1 MAKDINS
8 IFFDITPEIEELAL
22 KCETNNAIDKE
33 LYTKYEVKRGLRDLN
48 GKGVLAG
55 LTNISDVCATKIVD
69 GVSVPCA
76 GNLYYRGYNIKDLVS
91 GFLEAKHF
99 GFEEI
104 AYLLL
109 FGELPNQKELE
120 NFKDMIADRRMLPP
134 NFVRDV
140 IMKAPSR
147 DMMNSITRS
156 ILQLYSYDDKA
167 DDTSIPNVLRQSLN
181 LISQF
186 PMLMVYS
193 YLAYN
198 YRMGE
203 DLYIYA
209 PKKELSMAENI
220 LMMLRED
227 RQYTELEAK
236 ILDMALVLHMDH
248 GGGNNSTFTTHV
260 VTSSGTDT
268 YSTIAAAMASLK
280 GPKHGGANVKV
291 TQMFE
296 DMKTQLTDWQDDDQI
311 RAYLEALLE
320 KRAFDKRGLIYGMG
334 HAIYSVSDPRAEIFK
349 KFVKQLAYEK
359 GHEAEYVLYEKV
371 EKMAPEI
378 ISERRKM
385 YKGVNANVDFYS
397 GLVYSMLD
405 LPPALY
411 TPIFAAARIVGWSA
425 HRIEE
430 LVNADKII
438 RPLIKAQKAG
448 MDVNANQLESHL
460 LSGGRVDNVVDALIA
475 AHRANLDLS
484 FERAAAI
491 DLAGRNVF
499 EAVKM
504 SVTPKIIETP
514 WISAVAID
522 GIEVK
527 VIAKVTVRAN
537 LSRLVG
543 GAGEETI
550 IARVGEG
557 IVTTVG
563 SSQSHKSVLENPDLI
578 SRTVLSKG
586 LDNGTAFEILSIDIA
601 DVDIGRNIGAHLQI
615 QQAEADKQIAQAKAE
630 ERRATAIAKE
640 QEMRAEVE
648 HMKAKVVEAEAEV
661 PRAMAEALRSGNL
674 GVMDYYRMQNV
685 QADTAMKN
693 NVGNTDLSK
702 VFHKEQCIE
711 TKDN

>member
-1 MAKDINS
+1 M
-8 IFFDITPEIEELAL
+8 
-22 KCETNNAIDKE
+22 
-33 LYTKYEVKRGLRDLN
+33 KRGLRDLN

-268 YSTIAAAMASLK
+268 YSTMSAAMASLK
-280 GPKHGGANVKV
+280 GPKHGGANIKV
-291 TQMFE
+291 TQMFA
-296 DMKTQLTDWQDDDQI
+296 DMKEKISDWTDEDEVHQ
-311 RAYLEALLE
+311 YLEDLLD
-320 KRAFDKRGLIYGMG
+320 KKAFDRKGLIYGMG

-349 KFVKQLAYEK
+349 QFVEQLAKEK
-359 GHEAEYVLYEKV
+359 GREEEYALYAMV
-371 EKMAPEI
+371 ERMAPQVIGEK
-378 ISERRKM
+378 RKI

-405 LPPALY
+405 LPASLY

-425 HRIEE
+425 HRLEE
-430 LVNADKII
+430 LKNVDKII
-438 RPLIKAQKAG
+438 RPAYKP
-448 MDVNANQLESHL
+448 
-460 LSGGRVDNVVDALIA
+460 LSPYR
-475 AHRANLDLS
+475 
-484 FERAAAI
+484 EY
-491 DLAGRNVF
+491 
-499 EAVKM
+499 VKM
-504 SVTPKIIETP
+504 E
-514 WISAVAID
+514 D
-522 GIEVK
+522 
-527 VIAKVTVRAN
+527 R
-537 LSRLVG
+537 
-543 GAGEETI
+543 
-550 IARVGEG
+550 
-557 IVTTVG
+557 
-563 SSQSHKSVLENPDLI
+563 
-578 SRTVLSKG
+578 
-586 LDNGTAFEILSIDIA
+586 
-601 DVDIGRNIGAHLQI
+601 
-615 QQAEADKQIAQAKAE
+615 
-630 ERRATAIAKE
+630 
-640 QEMRAEVE
+640 
-648 HMKAKVVEAEAEV
+648 
-661 PRAMAEALRSGNL
+661 
-674 GVMDYYRMQNV
+674 
-685 QADTAMKN
+685 
-693 NVGNTDLSK
+693 
-702 VFHKEQCIE
+702 
-711 TKDN
+711 